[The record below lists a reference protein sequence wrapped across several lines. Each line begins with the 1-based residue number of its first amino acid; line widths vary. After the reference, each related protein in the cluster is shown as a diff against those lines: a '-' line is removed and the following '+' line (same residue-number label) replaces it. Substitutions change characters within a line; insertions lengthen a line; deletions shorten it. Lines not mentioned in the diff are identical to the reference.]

1 MIDHMLFD
9 KQKWFNIPQNAQSV
23 NVDGNVYRKY
33 PFKTITKKVTTQN
46 SSYKDYFYTSYNWSD
61 LDMNR
66 KTVLTFDNG
75 DSVAIVNY
83 ILFDKILFDTITH
96 DTGYN
101 SDISTE
107 KGHYVRMGGDY
118 KKFTGGS
125 YYDKHTD
132 SDLNIYTTNV
142 GAKWVNIQINVD

>member
-46 SSYKDYFYTSYNWSD
+46 SSYDDSFDTISYNWSD
-61 LDMNR
+61 FDMNR

-75 DSVAIVNY
+75 DSVEIVNY
-83 ILFDKILFDTITH
+83 ILFGTITH

-101 SDISTE
+101 SDIPTK

-125 YYDKHTD
+125 YYDENTD
-132 SDLNIYTTNV
+132 SESNIYTTNV